1 MEVYYCPQ
9 VFVCYAELRR
19 RDRTGLGQQFVGWK
33 CGKCFPTELVLMA
46 WDFHNL
52 WKLCGKCVF
61 VNVSPGALEE
71 ARQRNGGG
79 DNVGAV

>member
-19 RDRTGLGQQFVGWK
+19 RDPDGLRVNSSSGRNAANGFQK
-33 CGKCFPTELVLMA
+33 ESVLMA
-46 WDFHNL
+46 LNFHSL

-61 VNVSPGALEE
+61 VHVGPGFLS
-71 ARQRNGGG
+71 G
-79 DNVGAV
+79 DT